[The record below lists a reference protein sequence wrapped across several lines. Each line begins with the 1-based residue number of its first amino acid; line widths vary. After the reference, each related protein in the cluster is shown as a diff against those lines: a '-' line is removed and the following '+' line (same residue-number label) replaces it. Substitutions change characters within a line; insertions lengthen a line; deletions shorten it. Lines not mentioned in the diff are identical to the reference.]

1 MYWRHKML
9 YNVKKKDIEKLI
21 EMALR
26 REGETI
32 MSSGAG
38 YTEWVRKDDPQLS
51 EDKVIGGFLRTF
63 NYEQIQ
69 TLQTIMYLGR
79 DNDIEISDKSP
90 EAIFDEKLRRL
101 IWTND
106 IEIEIGTIVSKR
118 PLATYLKEGMRV
130 LKL

>member
-1 MYWRHKML
+1 ML

-21 EMALR
+21 EMAVR
-26 REGETI
+26 REQIPSKTI
-32 MSSGAG
+32 ISSSPAF
-38 YTEWVRKDDPQLS
+38 TEWVRKDDPQLS
-51 EDKVIGGFLRTF
+51 EEKLIGGFLRTF
-63 NYEQIQ
+63 SYEQIQ

-79 DNDIEISDKSP
+79 DRDIEISDKSP
-90 EAIFDEKLRRL
+90 EAIFDEKMRRL

-118 PLATYLKEGMRV
+118 PLASYLKEGMQL

>member
-1 MYWRHKML
+1 ML
-9 YNVKKKDIEKLI
+9 YSVKKKDIEKLI
-21 EMALR
+21 EMAKR
-26 REGETI
+26 REELP
-32 MSSGAG
+32 SKVVVSGVG
-38 YTEWVRKDDPQLS
+38 FTEWVRKDDPHLS
-51 EDKVIGGFLRTF
+51 EDKLIGGYLRTF

-79 DNDIEISDKSP
+79 DKDVELCDKSP
-90 EAIFDEKLRRL
+90 EAIFDEKKRRL

-118 PLATYLKEGMRV
+118 PLATYLKEGMRL

>member
-1 MYWRHKML
+1 ML
-9 YNVKKKDIEKLI
+9 YCVKKKDIEKII
-21 EMALR
+21 EMAMR
-26 REGETI
+26 REGLPSKTI
-32 MSSGAG
+32 MTGGAG

-51 EDKVIGGFLRTF
+51 EDKLIGGFLRTF
-63 NYEQIQ
+63 SYEQIQ

-79 DNDIEISDKSP
+79 DNDVEISDKSA

-118 PLATYLKEGMRV
+118 PLATYLKEGMR
-130 LKL
+130 LLGL

>member
-1 MYWRHKML
+1 ML

>member
-1 MYWRHKML
+1 ML
-9 YNVKKKDIEKLI
+9 YSVKRKDIEKLI
-21 EMALR
+21 EMATR
-26 REGETI
+26 REGIPSKNI
-32 MSSGAG
+32 MTSGAG

-51 EDKVIGGFLRTF
+51 EDKLIGGFLRTF
-63 NYEQIQ
+63 SYEQIQ

-79 DNDIEISDKSP
+79 DNDIEISDRTA

-118 PLATYLKEGMRV
+118 PLATYLKEGMR
-130 LKL
+130 LLGL